1 LAKFLGVEAQKHET
15 EDHGRALT
23 PEYIAYAM
31 QDTQATW
38 ECYLRLRALYMTHG
52 FKLTAAHNI
61 HSEASVGKAYLK
73 DMGIRPWREMQPDF
87 PPEIMGNIMSAYYGG
102 RSEVHIRKEITQISY
117 CDFLSMYP
125 TVCTL
130 MGLWCFV
137 KAQGM
142 TWKDSTEE
150 TREFLK
156 NITLE
161 DLQRPET

>member
-1 LAKFLGVEAQKHET
+1 
-15 EDHGRALT
+15 
-23 PEYIAYAM
+23 
-31 QDTQATW
+31 
-38 ECYLRLRALYMTHG
+38 MTHG